1 MKILVW
7 ASTPSLELSK
17 QKTKY
22 LLDTANYYCNNI
34 TIELMGV
41 GYQYRFLKDK
51 IYILK
56 NHIEQFQDDELILCI
71 DGFDT
76 LINKNIED
84 LELVFYSFDT
94 EIVISSEQFFTY
106 QWSLYQ
112 DKFESIQSRYKYVN
126 SGTIIGKVKHI
137 KNMINDIFI
146 YPEFDMTEIDQGLV
160 GMWVY
165 KNIDDNKKVKI
176 DSECK
181 ITWVTSKDWDIL
193 YTIANKESEI
203 KNPYTNTKP
212 YIIHNPGNNVPI
224 HYNSFIKAYECIKNN
239 NI

>member
-7 ASTPSLELSK
+7 ASTPNLELSK

-22 LLDTANYYCNNI
+22 LLDTANYYCNNVA
-34 TIELMGV
+34 IELMGI
-41 GYQYRFLKDK
+41 GYKYRFLKDK

-84 LELVFYSFDT
+84 LESIFYSFDT

-106 QWSLYQ
+106 QWSSYQ
-112 DKFESIQSRYKYVN
+112 DKFELIQSRYKYVN

-137 KNMINDIFI
+137 KNMINEILI

-160 GMWVY
+160 GIWVY
-165 KNIDDNKKVKI
+165 KNIDDDKKVKI

-181 ITWVTSKDWDIL
+181 ITWVTSKDLDIL
-193 YTIANKESEI
+193 SNIVDEQSEI
-203 KNPYTNTKP
+203 KNPYTNTIP
-212 YIIHNPGNNVPI
+212 FIIHNVGNASPYNNEI
-224 HYNSFIKAYECIKNN
+224 YIKTYNSIINRM
-239 NI
+239 